1 MNKEPAMIVMLLV
14 WAINRLVTGLNIEGS
29 IDPQI
34 IEGVATFIVAV
45 GGAILIR
52 MKVFSSN
59 TIREAGLDPKVV
71 ADRAADPMIP
81 KYQEPSKA

>member
-52 MKVFSSN
+52 MRVFTSN
-59 TIREAGLDPKVV
+59 TIREAGLDPKLVTE
-71 ADRAADPMIP
+71 RAEDPSVP
-81 KYQEPSKA
+81 KFQEPKKA